1 MRITAPSA
9 VKLPVAQGQRLGTI
23 EIRVDGQLYEE
34 RPLVAA
40 RAVERPGL
48 GGRLRWYATRTV
60 HDFFGL
66 FS

>member
-1 MRITAPSA
+1 
-9 VKLPVAQGQRLGTI
+9 VKLPVERGQRLGTI
-23 EIRVDGQLYEE
+23 EIRVDGELLWA

-40 RAVERPGL
+40 RSVARPGV

-60 HDFFGL
+60 HNLIGI